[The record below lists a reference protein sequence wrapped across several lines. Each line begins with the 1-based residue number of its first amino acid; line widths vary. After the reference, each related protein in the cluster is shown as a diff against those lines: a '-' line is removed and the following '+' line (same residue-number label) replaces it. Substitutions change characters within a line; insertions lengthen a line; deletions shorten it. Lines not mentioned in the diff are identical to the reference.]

1 MKKFVIGSAFALGIG
16 IGAISVTA
24 APVQTAAYPAR
35 PIRILVGFQP
45 GGGSD
50 IMARAAG
57 QQLAER
63 WLAPVVTD
71 NRPGAGGTIA
81 MDIAHK
87 AAPDGYTLLV
97 ISGSAITNAAVV
109 TRVPYD
115 IRTAFAPITQLTS
128 QPYVLLAYP
137 ALPAKNVRELIA
149 YAKSN
154 PEKINYASSGTGSTA
169 HLGMELFKSMTQTKM
184 EHIPYKGS
192 GPALIDLLGGQ
203 VQLLLASAISSA
215 PHLTSG
221 KLRALGVTSGRR
233 SPNLPQLPT
242 IAEAGVPGYDVTG
255 WYGIVAPAG
264 TPASIIRKLET
275 ELGRAMHTPEVADKL
290 AADGTEALTG
300 TPDELRT
307 TIAKE
312 IDKWTQLVRST
323 GLKL

>member
-1 MKKFVIGSAFALGIG
+1 
-16 IGAISVTA
+16 
-24 APVQTAAYPAR
+24 
-35 PIRILVGFQP
+35 
-45 GGGSD
+45 
-50 IMARAAG
+50 
-57 QQLAER
+57 
-63 WLAPVVTD
+63 
-71 NRPGAGGTIA
+71 
-81 MDIAHK
+81 
-87 AAPDGYTLLV
+87 
-97 ISGSAITNAAVV
+97 
-109 TRVPYD
+109 
-115 IRTAFAPITQLTS
+115 
-128 QPYVLLAYP
+128 
-137 ALPAKNVRELIA
+137 
-149 YAKSN
+149 
-154 PEKINYASSGTGSTA
+154 
-169 HLGMELFKSMTQTKM
+169 M

-290 AADGTEALTG
+290 AADGTVALTG